1 MKSIRAAFL
10 PLLLAVAS
18 TAHAAE
24 NPDEAKILKIGKDM
38 AAAQTAAEFLKD
50 FAPDAVM
57 DAFFPGQARG
67 SKAVA
72 TAATTLFAGTKDLRA
87 TILKMSISTDH
98 DIAYAFSTQRVV
110 FTNIAMNKVQDW
122 VFRQVDCYRKVNG
135 KWLVVYHNLSV
146 PFDPT
151 TGKAVFDAPV

>member
-24 NPDEAKILKIGKDM
+24 NPDEAK
-38 AAAQTAAEFLKD
+38 
-50 FAPDAVM
+50 PDAVM